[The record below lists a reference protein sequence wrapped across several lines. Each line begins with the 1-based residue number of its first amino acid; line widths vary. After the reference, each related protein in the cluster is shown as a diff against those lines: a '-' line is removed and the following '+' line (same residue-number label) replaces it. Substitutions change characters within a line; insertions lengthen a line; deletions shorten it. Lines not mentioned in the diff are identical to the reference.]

1 MGQGVALMTPARQ
14 PQIFKAIKIEK
25 PYEAIALIDGWLCIK
40 YLDGGEESLS
50 TFADVSKGDIIRFGH
65 TTHTSPP
72 APEQGTSKLCFGTIT
87 LVAEECRK
95 CNEIESCKQ
104 KQSILDYQKRE
115 IATEAAKAERED
127 ALALLEEW
135 DYHNNRNFGK
145 PHPMFA
151 DMIRLVRE
159 KPDEIRKHLES
170 LRESKEVK
178 KS

>member
-1 MGQGVALMTPARQ
+1 MNAQQ
-14 PQIFKAIKIEK
+14 QKANPHPKEYIIDKTILDEIEK
-25 PYEAIALIDGWLCIK
+25 GVDGEWGEGVFAKYWGGNAIR
-40 YLDGGEESLS
+40 S
-50 TFADVSKGDIIRFGH
+50 RPH
-65 TTHTSPP
+65 P
-72 APEQGTSKLCFGTIT
+72 APTDEQ
-87 LVAEECRK
+87 CRI
-95 CNEIESCKQ
+95 CSQ
-104 KQSILDYQKRE
+104 
-115 IATEAAKAERED
+115 ATAKAERED